1 MGARGATTMCAP
13 PNTVVLIVNRS
24 RGPSSRMSTNRHPV
38 APPTPVMECR
48 LPSSSRHVEP
58 AYGARVGT
66 PGVATLLERGVAL
79 GACSL
84 YLVIAGRSS
93 HCFGLQQVHHLLSVE
108 VST

>member
-1 MGARGATTMCAP
+1 MGARGTTTMCAP

-38 APPTPVMECR
+38 APPTLVMECR
-48 LPSSSRHVEP
+48 LPSSSRHLVT
-58 AYGARVGT
+58 AYGTHVGV

-79 GACSL
+79 GAGSL
-84 YLVIAGRSS
+84 YLVIAGGSR
-93 HCFGLQQVHHLLSVE
+93 HCLGFQQVHHLLSVE